1 MTPVEIRQSLEQMTV
16 LVDTREQQTPALQ
29 KRLYQMGCPYERRKL
44 EFGDYSAQCPLP
56 DGNVL
61 DLSDCGAAVERKMSL
76 DELCM
81 CFCRGRARF
90 EREFQRAKGRDAKLY
105 LLVENATWEHVYAGR
120 YRTRM
125 APKAL
130 LASITAWLARYD
142 CQLLFCKAE
151 TSGRLIR
158 EVLYRELKERLEQE
172 YGESAHI

>member
-16 LVDTREQQTPALQ
+16 LVDTREQQTPALH
-29 KRLYQMGCPYERRKL
+29 KRLSQMGCPYERRKL
-44 EFGDYSAQCPLP
+44 DFGDYSAMCPLP
-56 DGNVL
+56 NGMTL
-61 DLSDCGAAVERKMSL
+61 DLSGGAAVERKMGL

-90 EREFQRAKGRDAKLY
+90 EREFQRAKGRGAKLY
-105 LLVENATWEHVYAGR
+105 LLVENATWEHVYAGK

-125 APKAL
+125 EPKAL

-151 TSGRLIR
+151 TSGRLIK

-172 YGESAHI
+172 YGETGYR